1 MIKHIVMWSFK
12 DEAEGNTKEQNILI
26 FKEMLE
32 SLVGKVPGLLSLEVG
47 VKGVDSPVDNQDVV
61 LTTTHNTWDELKAYA
76 IHPEHLKVGAFAKQ
90 VVLSRSAVD
99 YVI

>member
-1 MIKHIVMWSFK
+1 MIKHIVMWTFK
-12 DEAEGNTKEQNILI
+12 DEAEGNKKEQNISI

-32 SLVGKVPGLLSLEVG
+32 NLVGQVPGLLSLEVG
-47 VKGVDSPVDNQDVV
+47 VKGVDSPADNQDVV

-76 IHPEHLKVGAFAKQ
+76 IHPEHLKVGSFAKQ